1 MLTQASHFCR
11 MFMNN
16 LALMFEKYFLLI
28 NELLMTSNTQ
38 WRKNGDIL
46 ICTTT
51 RVLPITISGKKLI
64 KKSSC
69 PVLQT

>member
-1 MLTQASHFCR
+1 MAGQLSWMIIDANARNDYMLTQASHFCR

-38 WRKNGDIL
+38 WRKK
-46 ICTTT
+46 TETF
-51 RVLPITISGKKLI
+51 
-64 KKSSC
+64 
-69 PVLQT
+69 